1 MEEDL
6 PSPPL
11 TSHASGPTLRRSSFF
26 FSPQLPLPFLSTTWT
41 GLPFPGG
48 PALTP
53 APAHSL
59 HSRPP
64 TSGLLACHSYIQ
76 LNLFPFCNSKAM
88 HVHVIKKH
96 HLLAPYWRAG
106 DCWVLELERERR
118 HSCCIQGATMNGK
131 DASKDVYHK
140 MSQVVLDVYIGC

>member
-11 TSHASGPTLRRSSFF
+11 TSHASGPTLRKSSSF

-53 APAHSL
+53 ASAHSL

-64 TSGLLACHSYIQ
+64 ISGLHSCYSYIQ

-88 HVHVIKKH
+88 HVHVIIETPFAGSLLEGQGLLSPGTRKRKKTQ
-96 HLLAPYWRAG
+96 LLHSRSYNEW
-106 DCWVLELERERR
+106 ER
-118 HSCCIQGATMNGK
+118 CK
-131 DASKDVYHK
+131 
-140 MSQVVLDVYIGC
+140 